1 MRVHHLNCVTSCPLG
16 GKFMDGESSG
26 LRGAL
31 VCHCL
36 LVEGDRELV
45 LVDTGF
51 GLLDVA
57 NPRVRLSK
65 AMLALLRPEL
75 RADMTAYR
83 QIKALGF
90 DPRDVRQI
98 VLTHLDFDHAGG
110 LDDFPEAK
118 VHLLALERDSAAEQK
133 TMLDRMR
140 YRPQQ
145 WSSRERWVVYPEGG
159 GEPWFGFDCV
169 RGLEGVPAEILL
181 VPLIGHTLG
190 HAGVA
195 VRRDGDWLLMAG
207 DAYFFREEMNLD
219 RPRCTPGLD
228 LYQRMM
234 EKDRERRLG
243 NQARLRQL
251 IREHGSDVSVVSAHD
266 VVEFARVAGHPHDRP
281 FGGAAR
287 VEEGR
292 PAVRRR
298 RVSITPHGVRA
309 PGT

>member
-1 MRVHHLNCVTSCPLG
+1 MMVHHLNCVTSCPLG
-16 GKFMDGESSG
+16 GKLMDGESSG
-26 LRGAL
+26 LRGSL

-45 LVDTGF
+45 LIDTGF

-83 QIKALGF
+83 QIKAMGF

-110 LDDFPEAK
+110 LDDFPEAT

-145 WSSRERWVVYPEGG
+145 WSSRDRWVVYPESG

-169 RGLEGVPAEILL
+169 RGLEGVPPEILL

-195 VRRDGDWLLMAG
+195 VRRDRDWLFMAG

-219 RPRCTPGLD
+219 RPWCTPGLD

-243 NQARLRQL
+243 NQVRLRAL
-251 IREHGSDVSVVSAHD
+251 IREHGSEVSVASAHD
-266 VVEFARVAGHPHDRP
+266 VVEFTRVAGHPHDRP
-281 FGGAAR
+281 FGGATP
-287 VEEGR
+287 VNEGR
-292 PAVRRR
+292 P
-298 RVSITPHGVRA
+298 IFGVGHWSHHA
-309 PGT
+309 TQ